1 MEMLIGFYTA
11 PFRNEPFE
19 RVVEFA
25 SKAGFKALEVMC
37 GVGSGHIDAQQV
49 LRTGGGKIKQIVESA
64 GLTISALAMY
74 GNTLAP
80 DPTERRRFL
89 FSLHKVIDAAATL
102 GVEVVCTLA
111 GMPMPNKTKL
121 QTIEEDA
128 PKAFRRICEHAAEK
142 GVKIALENWYATNLQ
157 TLMHWD
163 RFFEVVNYENIG
175 LNFDPSHLVW
185 QDIDYLYAAEKFA
198 DRIFHVHAK
207 DTTILWHR
215 RRYIGN
221 QEHGWWRYVIPGFGV
236 IDWGQLIGILRSN
249 GYDGV
254 LSIEHEDASL
264 PREEG
269 LIKGL
274 KYLRQFV

>member
-1 MEMLIGFYTA
+1 MYIGFYTA
-11 PFRNEPFE
+11 LLRDMSFE
-19 RVVEFA
+19 NVVEFA
-25 SKAGFKALEVMC
+25 RQAGFKGLEVAC
-37 GVGSGHIDAQQV
+37 GISSGHIDAQQV
-49 LRTGGGKIKQIVESA
+49 LRSGGGKIRQLVESA
-64 GLTISALAMY
+64 GLCISALAMY
-74 GNTLAP
+74 GNTLNP
-80 DPTERRRFL
+80 DISERRRFL
-89 FSLHKVIDAAATL
+89 LALHKVIDAAAVL
-102 GVEVVCTLA
+102 KVDVVCTLA

-128 PKAFRRICEHAAEK
+128 PKAFKRLCEHAAEK

-157 TLMHWD
+157 SLLHWE
-163 RFFEVVNYENIG
+163 RFFEVVNYQNIG

-215 RRYIGN
+215 RRYLGN
-221 QEHGWWRYVIPGFGV
+221 QEHGWWRYVIPGFGT
-236 IDWGQLIGILRSN
+236 IDWGQLIGVLRSN
-249 GYDGV
+249 GYNGA

-264 PREEG
+264 GREEG

-274 KYLRQFV
+274 KYLSQFV